1 MFNFRITYDNGTVC
15 LIRARSRRVAVR
27 LFCLS
32 EGCTPEWVRLH
43 CTVRKEKGIQP
54 RIQKNNR
61 LSGEPDR
68 RLHNAIS

>member
-1 MFNFRITYDNGTVC
+1 MFNFRIICDNGAVC

-54 RIQKNNR
+54 RISKK
-61 LSGEPDR
+61 
-68 RLHNAIS
+68 